1 MNSEAI
7 AVIGAGLIG
16 RSWAISFARGGYS
29 VRLFDVA
36 PGALVNATKEL
47 EVTVQALALAGLL
60 GTNDASTILGRVHT
74 TGDLAMALRGAV
86 HAQEN
91 APESLS
97 AKVALFKELDDLA
110 DPQCTLASSTSAL
123 LPSSFSSKLR
133 HRERVLV
140 AHPLNPPHLVPAVEL
155 VPAPWTSDATM
166 SGVARVMETCGQVPI
181 RLRQEL
187 PGFIMNRLQGALLHE
202 AFRLIDG
209 GFANVEDVDAAVR
222 DGLGMR
228 WSFMG
233 PFETIDLNAPGGVA
247 DFIERY
253 GPAYEAIGQSQ
264 GRTVSWKGA
273 VANEVTSSRRA
284 ALPAS
289 RIKERQSWRDE
300 ELARLADHRRRAPDR
315 KNTVA
320 VPSGD

>member
-1 MNSEAI
+1 M
-7 AVIGAGLIG
+7 
-16 RSWAISFARGGYS
+16 
-29 VRLFDVA
+29 RLFDVA
-36 PGALVNATKEL
+36 PGALANARQEL
-47 EVTVQALALAGLL
+47 EVTVNSLGLAGLL
-60 GTNDASTILGRVHT
+60 GTNCASDVLGRVHT
-74 TGDLAMALRGAV
+74 TGDLAEALRGAI

-91 APESLS
+91 APESLN
-97 AKVALFKELDDLA
+97 AKISLFKELDDLA
-110 DPQCTLASSTSAL
+110 DPRCTLASSTSAL
-123 LPSSFSSKLR
+123 LPSSFSSQLR

-166 SGVARVMETCGQVPI
+166 RIVTQVMKACGQVPI

-187 PGFIMNRLQGALLHE
+187 PGFVMNRLQGALLHE

-253 GPAYEAIGQSQ
+253 GPAYETIGRSQS
-264 GRTVSWKGA
+264 RTVSWQGS
-273 VANEVTSSRRA
+273 VANEVTNSRRA

-289 RIKERQSWRDE
+289 LIGERQLWRDE
-300 ELARLADHRRRAPDR
+300 ELARLANHRRRAPDR
-315 KNTVA
+315 KNIVA
-320 VPSGD
+320 ATKGD